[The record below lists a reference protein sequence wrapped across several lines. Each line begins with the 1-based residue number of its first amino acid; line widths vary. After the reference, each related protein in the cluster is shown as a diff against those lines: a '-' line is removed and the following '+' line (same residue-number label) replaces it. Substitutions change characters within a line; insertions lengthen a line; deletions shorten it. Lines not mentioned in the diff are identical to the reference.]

1 MSHPEPSGVT
11 VLGLGAMGSAL
22 AATLL
27 DAGHDTTVW
36 NRTPERAA
44 ALSARGAT
52 AAPTIG
58 AAVTAHP
65 LVVAV
70 LFDHA
75 SVHETLDPVIEQMRG
90 SALVNLTTTTPNE
103 ARELAT
109 WAAGH
114 GVRYLDGAI
123 MATPPMIG
131 GPGAAILYSGLREV
145 FDDARPVLDRWAD
158 STYDGADSG
167 LASLFDLAMLSGMYS
182 MFAGF
187 LHGAAMAGSAGM
199 SATEFAGR
207 ATPFLSAMT
216 DSFAHFASV
225 IDGGDYTVP
234 GQQSLDFSDLSHIVR
249 ASEEQGVDPTP
260 IAAVQE
266 LIGKQ
271 IAAGHG
277 AEGFARI
284 YESLRADSTEDAR

>member
-1 MSHPEPSGVT
+1 
-11 VLGLGAMGSAL
+11 
-22 AATLL
+22 
-27 DAGHDTTVW
+27 
-36 NRTPERAA
+36 
-44 ALSARGAT
+44 
-52 AAPTIG
+52 
-58 AAVTAHP
+58 
-65 LVVAV
+65 
-70 LFDHA
+70 
-75 SVHETLDPVIEQMRG
+75 
-90 SALVNLTTTTPNE
+90 
-103 ARELAT
+103 
-109 WAAGH
+109 
-114 GVRYLDGAI
+114 
-123 MATPPMIG
+123 
-131 GPGAAILYSGLREV
+131 
-145 FDDARPVLDRWAD
+145 VLDRWAD

-216 DSFAHFASV
+216 GSFVHLASV
-225 IDGGDYTVP
+225 IDGGDYTIP
-234 GQQSLDFSDLSHIVR
+234 GQQSLDFSDLGHIVR
-249 ASEEQGVDPTP
+249 ASEEQGVQPVP

-266 LIGKQ
+266 LISKQ